1 MVQERPGHHGLV
13 NTIMEAGLTEKGL
26 VHFIHGKESGPRG
39 SKIVA
44 LSDVACDLG
53 WQVSSLDYSH
63 TVDAV
68 VRLEQLL
75 GACSGERR
83 PLVLVGSSMG
93 GWVAAEAAQRLHVHG
108 VFLLAPA
115 LYMAGYPSQ
124 EPVVLGEHTE
134 IVHGWD
140 DEIIPY
146 ENSVRF
152 ARLRQ
157 CTLHLVQDNH
167 RLSNCIPQLCKLFA
181 AFLERAASQA
191 DVANPSN
198 VQIKE

>member
-1 MVQERPGHHGLV
+1 M
-13 NTIMEAGLTEKGL
+13 TEKGL

-44 LSDVACDLG
+44 LSGVAYDLG

-63 TVDAV
+63 TVDPAA
-68 VRLEQLL
+68 RLEQLL
-75 GACSGERR
+75 ASCSNEHR
-83 PLVLVGSSMG
+83 PLMLVGSSMG
-93 GWVAAEAAQRLHVHG
+93 GWVAAEAVQRLPVHG

-115 LYMAGYPSQ
+115 LYMPGYPSQ
-124 EPVVLGEHTE
+124 EPVVPGEHTE

-198 VQIKE
+198 VQTKE